1 MVRTPITVSV
11 TEAQEAV
18 LSEQAQQGCPPAEP
32 FVRRPGPV
40 TNAIALGQQLADALL
55 AARALIHRTPTDL
68 TIMVDG
74 LRRWYYGHDP
84 AERDRL
90 LWRRFEEAKQTHA
103 RLEQAIHIARE
114 TLDVERPALGQA
126 QAEHE
131 ALATRRL
138 PATIEEEASGI
149 RADAVRRYQ
158 SVGIECQQRAAAI
171 TELERLLPAPEQT
184 LGPLKEAV
192 TRVLEA
198 VGTVD
203 CEAFVHRVRESG
215 ELEQLRSRFE
225 RLRTMANTHA
235 AEIDEW
241 SRRVGRPV
249 RVPRVRFPWPPPAV
263 WDALLDAPTEA
274 PKLIWD
280 DDPNGFSS

>member
-1 MVRTPITVSV
+1 MAPRTPITIPM
-11 TEAQEAV
+11 E
-18 LSEQAQQGCPPAEP
+18 AEP
-32 FVRRPGPV
+32 ETVSTSVPPEPPMPLVRRPATV
-40 TNAIALGQQLADALL
+40 TNALLRGQQLAEALG
-55 AARALIHRTPTDL
+55 AARALINRTPTDPAV
-68 TIMVDG
+68 MVEQ

-84 AERDRL
+84 AQRDRL
-90 LWRRFEEAKQTHA
+90 LWRHFEEA
-103 RLEQAIHIARE
+103 RE
-114 TLDVERPALGQA
+114 THLRLDHAIQLARDALDLERPLLVQA

-171 TELERLLPAPEQT
+171 AELERLLQAPEQT
-184 LGPLKEAV
+184 LGPLTEAV

-225 RLRTMANTHA
+225 RLRTIANTHA

-241 SRRVGRPV
+241 SQRVGRPLGL
-249 RVPRVRFPWPPPAV
+249 PRIAFPWPPAAI
-263 WDALLDAPTEA
+263 WDALLAEAVEA
-274 PKLIWD
+274 PQLVWD
-280 DDPNGFSS
+280 DDPQAPSA

>member
-1 MVRTPITVSV
+1 MTRTPIKVP
-11 TEAQEAV
+11 TEADGEAAAAPIV
-18 LSEQAQQGCPPAEP
+18 IVRPEAPMP

-74 LRRWYYGHDP
+74 LRRWYYSHDP

-90 LWRRFEEAKQTHA
+90 LWRRFEEARQTHT
-103 RLEQAIHIARE
+103 RLEQAIQAARE
-114 TLDVERPALGQA
+114 ALDVERPALEQA

-131 ALATRRL
+131 ALAARRL
-138 PATIEEEASGI
+138 PATVQEEASNA
-149 RADAVRRYQ
+149 RPEAVRRYL
-158 SVGIECQQRAAAI
+158 SVGIECQQRAAALA
-171 TELERLLPAPEQT
+171 ELERLLPAPEQA
-184 LGPLKEAV
+184 LGPLTEAV

-203 CEAFVHRVRESG
+203 REALVRRLRESG
-215 ELEQLRSRFE
+215 ELEHLRSRVE

-241 SRRVGRPV
+241 RQRLNRPV
-249 RVPRVRFPWPPPAV
+249 RVPRVMFPWPPAPV
-263 WDALLDAPTEA
+263 WEALLAEAVEA
-274 PKLIWD
+274 PELIWD
-280 DDPNGFSS
+280 DDPKRPGI

>member
-1 MVRTPITVSV
+1 MAPRTPIKIPTEGELEAGASISV
-11 TEAQEAV
+11 P
-18 LSEQAQQGCPPAEP
+18 SEPPMP
-32 FVRRPGPV
+32 LVRRPATV
-40 TNAIALGQQLADALL
+40 TNALLLGQQLADALG
-55 AARALIHRTPTDL
+55 AARALINRTPTDSAVV
-68 TIMVDG
+68 IEQ

-84 AERDRL
+84 AQGDRL

-114 TLDVERPALGQA
+114 TLDVERPALVQA

-138 PATIEEEASGI
+138 PATIQEEVSGI

-184 LGPLKEAV
+184 LGPLTEAV
-192 TRVLEA
+192 TRVLET
-198 VGTVD
+198 VVTVD
-203 CEAFVHRVRESG
+203 REAFVRRLRESG
-215 ELEQLRSRFE
+215 ELEQLRARFE
-225 RLRTMANTHA
+225 RLRRMASTHA

-241 SRRVGRPV
+241 SRRVDRPV
-249 RVPRVRFPWPPPAV
+249 RMPRITFPWPPESV
-263 WDALLDAPTEA
+263 WQALLAAPAEA
-274 PKLIWD
+274 PKLVWD
-280 DDPNGFSS
+280 DDPKRPGV